1 MTANKLRASM
11 VAALLALAALTAAPA
26 FAAKLGTK
34 TNNDLAAA
42 QKAQKAGDAAAMKAA
57 LDKAAVDASSDYDK
71 YMAAFIAASLAA
83 QTNDLATAGVQAEL
97 AGDSAYLASADATP
111 EDKTNGYRIA
121 LILAYNSKHYDKAK
135 VYAKGL
141 EVTNPTDPALINTMI
156 QAYALGGDSASAKAL
171 VNKRIAAMGGKP
183 DRAALQAMLNINV
196 ADKDEAAAE
205 ETLEKIV
212 ANFGDPKD
220 WSQLID
226 VAIST
231 KGLRDVELIWLGRL
245 MFVTGS
251 TPSAQDLR
259 LVGDTASHLAF
270 YGDALMA
277 QQHGGKD
284 FSDPTAKAEADKK
297 TIQAQI
303 AAVPKQNGN
312 YAAKLAEA
320 LYSYGMY
327 AEAES
332 AANAAMAKGGVP
344 DASEAPM
351 VLGQALA
358 AQGKYDD
365 ALAAFGKVTGG
376 GPATARIT
384 RLWVD
389 HVNLKKNP
397 PAAETAAAAP
407 AKK

>member
-1 MTANKLRASM
+1 MTANKLRASL
-11 VAALLALAALTAAPA
+11 VAALLASAALTAAPA
-26 FAAKLGTK
+26 FAAPKLGNK
-34 TNNDLAAA
+34 VNNDLANA
-42 QKAQKAGDAAAMKAA
+42 QKAQKAGDAAAMKEN
-57 LDKAAVDASSDYDK
+57 LDKAAADASSDYDK
-71 YMAAFIAASLAA
+71 YMAAFIYANLAA
-83 QTNDLATAGVQAEL
+83 QTNDMATAGVQAEL
-97 AGDSAYLASADATP
+97 AADSAYLASPDAVPADKA
-111 EDKTNGYRIA
+111 NGYRFG
-121 LILAYNSKHYDKAK
+121 LILALNNKHYDKAK

-141 EVTNPTDPALINTMI
+141 EATNPTDPTLINTMI

-183 DRAALQAMLNINV
+183 DRASLQAMLSINV
-196 ADKDEAAAE
+196 ADKDEAGAE

-231 KGLRDVELIWLGRL
+231 KGLRDVELVWLGRL

-270 YGDALMA
+270 YGDALLA

-284 FSDPTAKAEADKK
+284 FADPTAKADADKK
-297 TIQAQI
+297 TIAAQI

-365 ALAAFGKVTGG
+365 AIAAFGKVTGG

-389 HVNLKKNP
+389 YVNLKKNP
-397 PAAETAAAAP
+397 PAPVAAAAAP
-407 AKK
+407 AK